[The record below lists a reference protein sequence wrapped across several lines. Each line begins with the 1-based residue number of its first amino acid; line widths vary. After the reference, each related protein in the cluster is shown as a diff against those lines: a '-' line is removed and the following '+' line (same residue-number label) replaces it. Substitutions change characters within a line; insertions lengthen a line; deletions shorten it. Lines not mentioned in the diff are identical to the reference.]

1 MCACTLSRIGQ
12 LSFELSK
19 HNPIHQLW
27 KINKPAPHR
36 AATARGRQTLIHFQY
51 ATNARSPT
59 ATQPLNHNDYV
70 LLNLWMFRES
80 SHSDWQLGGNRVPI
94 RQQWMKSALLQGA
107 SLQLCKVRFSK
118 KGDANRHFQCAT
130 NLGCHHTRD
139 DCSGCDQC
147 THTSVGARVPLHEP
161 FRSDRRTLK
170 TSETKPIPWMK
181 QGTLE

>member
-1 MCACTLSRIGQ
+1 MCAYILSRIGQ

-70 LLNLWMFRES
+70 LLNLRMFRES

-94 RQQWMKSALLQGA
+94 PQQRMKSALLQGA
-107 SLQLCKVRFSK
+107 SLQLWQSEI
-118 KGDANRHFQCAT
+118 FQEG
-130 NLGCHHTRD
+130 GCQLALSMCHQFGLPPHSR
-139 DCSGCDQC
+139 Q
-147 THTSVGARVPLHEP
+147 RL
-161 FRSDRRTLK
+161 R
-170 TSETKPIPWMK
+170 M
-181 QGTLE
+181 